1 MSVCVRVCVCDQC
14 VDLCC
19 CSGVCRYSVSVLLL
33 VPALLLL
40 LVLQRRAQLL
50 DEHRQHLVQ
59 RVHHASLQ
67 PLGDGRPGVVE
78 AQLLQDVVHADRV
91 DFTARPGDEPG
102 KKSGERKRF
111 CALDGQRSCCRVFF
125 PRHRGDVLASAA
137 NLFE

>member
-1 MSVCVRVCVCDQC
+1 M
-14 VDLCC
+14 
-19 CSGVCRYSVSVLLL
+19 LLL

-50 DEHRQHLVQ
+50 NEHRQHLVQ

-91 DFTARPGDEPG
+91 DFTARPGDEPEKRG
-102 KKSGERKRF
+102 EERKRF
-111 CALDGQRSCCRVFF
+111 CAVDGQRSVFF
-125 PRHRGDVLASAA
+125 VLASGKLWSAT
-137 NLFE
+137 NLSFPATLTWWQQICLNK

>member
-1 MSVCVRVCVCDQC
+1 MFVGIVPQLSSR
-14 VDLCC
+14 
-19 CSGVCRYSVSVLLL
+19 SVLLL

-102 KKSGERKRF
+102 KRGEQTFLCGRWSKESGVYFPSPPWGRF
-111 CALDGQRSCCRVFF
+111 SIGEPPGCYESKF
-125 PRHRGDVLASAA
+125 PGSANWSFVLT
-137 NLFE
+137 N

>member
-1 MSVCVRVCVCDQC
+1 M
-14 VDLCC
+14 
-19 CSGVCRYSVSVLLL
+19 LLL

-40 LVLQRRAQLL
+40 LVLQRRAQFL

-91 DFTARPGDEPG
+91 DFTARPGDEPEKWREETFLCG
-102 KKSGERKRF
+102 RWSKELLGFFFSSSRRSGD
-111 CALDGQRSCCRVFF
+111 L
-125 PRHRGDVLASAA
+125 LASGNSGLLLAK
-137 NLFE
+137 LTW